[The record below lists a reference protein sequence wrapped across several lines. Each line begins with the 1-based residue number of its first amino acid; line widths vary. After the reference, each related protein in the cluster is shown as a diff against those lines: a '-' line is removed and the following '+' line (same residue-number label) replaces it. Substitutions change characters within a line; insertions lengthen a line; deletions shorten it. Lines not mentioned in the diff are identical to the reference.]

1 MNADASIRPGDVIDV
16 PLGVKSEID
25 RVVVHGVNAYPS
37 GALSIRFR
45 YLSNPRGIDWSGF
58 IEASEPQVRVVSRG
72 VCRVDASTRNM
83 LP

>member
-1 MNADASIRPGDVIDV
+1 MTAAASIRPGDVIDV
-16 PLGVKSEID
+16 PLGVKREVD
-25 RVVVHGVNAYPS
+25 RVVVHGVHAYPN

-58 IEASEPQVRVVSRG
+58 IEAGEPQVRVVSRG
-72 VCRVDASTRNM
+72 VCRVDAATRTL